1 MIYFF
6 HIEPEMNKAS
16 DPTISER
23 TAMIV
28 VITHFQSIGFLN
40 NGFSHRYTIPRS
52 VSLTSSR
59 S

>member
-6 HIEPEMNKAS
+6 HNEQEMNKAS
-16 DPTISER
+16 DPTIRER

-40 NGFSHRYTIPRS
+40 EGFSHR
-52 VSLTSSR
+52 
-59 S
+59 